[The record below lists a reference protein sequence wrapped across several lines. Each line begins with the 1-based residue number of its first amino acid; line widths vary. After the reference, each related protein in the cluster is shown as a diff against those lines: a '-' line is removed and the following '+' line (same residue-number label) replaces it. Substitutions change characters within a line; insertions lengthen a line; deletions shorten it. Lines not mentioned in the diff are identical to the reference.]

1 MQVFEAVGKLVG
13 HCFLELVTGGL
24 RMYVPASMYTRAV
37 VNEVLDVIVTAPK
50 VTPRGK
56 DKNHRGIF
64 GARRT
69 KVERVVRNSSGFL
82 EKQTFPQ
89 IEVYGNF
96 KLADVFMIPGVDAAK
111 THCNDIYE
119 MQSALGLGA
128 ARSFLHKEIYS
139 VVTGSGSNV
148 NPRFVS
154 QIVDYMVWSGAV
166 KPVTRHGM
174 QNFGPLQAAAFEM
187 PVKVLAN
194 AALANKSD
202 PMLSPTSN
210 VIFGQEIRGI
220 GTAIVDAVSIELSTP
235 VPRATPMELVCDWFE
250 DFSLAVPIPFDAVVP
265 KMAAIVSANE
275 FEMELECVPLAF

>member
-1 MQVFEAVGKLVG
+1 
-13 HCFLELVTGGL
+13 
-24 RMYVPASMYTRAV
+24 MYVPASMYTRAV
-37 VNEVLDVIVTAPK
+37 VNEVLDVVITAPK

-56 DKNHRGIF
+56 DKNLRGIF
-64 GARRT
+64 AARRT
-69 KVERVVRNSSGFL
+69 KVERLVRVPTKSGGGFSL

-89 IEVYGNF
+89 IEVFGNF
-96 KLADVFMIPGVDAAK
+96 KMSDLFLIPGVDASK
-111 THCNDIYE
+111 THCNDISE

-128 ARSFLHKEIYS
+128 ARAFLHKEIYA

-148 NPRFVS
+148 NPRYVT

-194 AALANKSD
+194 AALSNKSD

-220 GTAIVDAVSIELSTP
+220 GTAISDAIPIPYEAMQSQ
-235 VPRATPMELVCDWFE
+235 RMEEEIGEMVEWFE
-250 DFSLAVPIPFDAVVP
+250 DFKLACPIVLEYVEPKKDVAV
-265 KMAAIVSANE
+265 AATAVAAFE
-275 FEMELECVPLAF
+275 DFEMAVPLAF